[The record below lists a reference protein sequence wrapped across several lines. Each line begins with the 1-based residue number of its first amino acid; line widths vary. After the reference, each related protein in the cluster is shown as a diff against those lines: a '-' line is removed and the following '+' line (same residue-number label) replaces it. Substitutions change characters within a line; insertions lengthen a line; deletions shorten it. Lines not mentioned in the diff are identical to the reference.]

1 RSQYYI
7 TRALF
12 GTRSLF
18 AMTEPQFSSAKDDD
32 TPFKVNGDPSPL
44 TDQRIPT
51 EACECSVTGIL
62 ITYTCSLTHLHRV
75 YIHQVHNHPHLS
87 QPSHIPHTP
96 FTQVSGIA
104 IQRINKP
111 WISRDLTFLWITFA
125 PVIVCT
131 SYVYR
136 FSFSFAYSISSC
148 VVSTLPSVTRVLFA
162 AAA

>member
-51 EACECSVTGIL
+51 QPCEWADRHRQTHREHIHMICIHTHGYNCMHSHNKYTKHTHTHTSMCAQTD
-62 ITYTCSLTHLHRV
+62 TYIQEHTKAHTKALTSSMCVSCWATVKGSLQMLRM
-75 YIHQVHNHPHLS
+75 
-87 QPSHIPHTP
+87 
-96 FTQVSGIA
+96 
-104 IQRINKP
+104 
-111 WISRDLTFLWITFA
+111 SR
-125 PVIVCT
+125 CT
-131 SYVYR
+131 D
-136 FSFSFAYSISSC
+136 
-148 VVSTLPSVTRVLFA
+148 
-162 AAA
+162 